1 MTGWK
6 GRRRAYNNKGFTG
19 SRAGELRLL
28 SPLAYIC
35 MVLAATGS
43 LVCGVRNIIMWL
55 LLAFSCYTDIAEREI
70 YIFPIRVGI
79 IVEMV
84 RYAIVNGFKIEGYV
98 ELLLCMVIIVLLSRV
113 FKAYAEGDLE
123 IFIMLVLSAAVRG
136 EGIMEY
142 TLKLLWLSGVCF
154 VLMLAVYM
162 LLYNIQRLSEKKRPK
177 IIMEAP
183 MVPSIAA
190 AYIMCFMIS

>member
-1 MTGWK
+1 MP
-6 GRRRAYNNKGFTG
+6 
-19 SRAGELRLL
+19 
-28 SPLAYIC
+28 PLAYSC
-35 MVLAATGS
+35 MVLAAVGS

-79 IVEMV
+79 AVEMV
-84 RYAIVNGFKIEGYV
+84 RYVIVNGFKIEGYI
-98 ELLLCMVIIVLLSRV
+98 ELLVCMVIMVLLSRL
-113 FKAYAEGDLE
+113 FMAYAEGDLE

-136 EGIMEY
+136 EGITEY

-162 LLYNIQRLSEKKRPK
+162 LFYNIQRLAAKKRPK
-177 IIMEAP
+177 IIMAAP

-190 AYIMCFMIS
+190 AFLVCCMLS